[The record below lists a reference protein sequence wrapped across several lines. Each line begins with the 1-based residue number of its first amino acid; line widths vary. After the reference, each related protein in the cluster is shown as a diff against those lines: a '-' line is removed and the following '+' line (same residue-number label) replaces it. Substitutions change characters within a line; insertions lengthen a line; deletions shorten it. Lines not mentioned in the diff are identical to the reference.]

1 MQREKLNRK
10 TNQRK
15 LIFHQCSALLPVLSL
30 EIYKRLGFMYMNI
43 FPHDTGIFTESMW
56 YL

>member
-30 EIYKRLGFMYMNI
+30 EIYKRLGFMNMNI